1 MIEKVILKTS
11 DNKRI
16 VADHYK
22 AEKGSPSILLI
33 HMMPSNRK
41 SYIGFAEKLFEKKI
55 GVLAIDLRGHGE
67 SEQGP
72 EGYKTFS
79 DEQHQSSKSDI
90 KAALKFQEEEGHS
103 PMFICG
109 ASIGANLALQ
119 ALTEENIKKV
129 ILLSPGINYK
139 GIKILD
145 LVNKVPKEKS
155 VFILACKDDLRNL
168 GSADEQALKIYEA
181 LNCNK
186 KIKIF
191 DTGGHGTNIIE
202 SHPEI
207 MDELIN
213 WIANLDTANSNY

>member
-1 MIEKVILKTS
+1 MIEKVILQTS

-22 AEKGSPSILLI
+22 AKKGSPSILLI
-33 HMMPSNRK
+33 HMMPSDRK
-41 SYIGFAEKLFEKKI
+41 SYTKFAEKLFEKGI

-72 EGYKTFS
+72 EGYKSFS
-79 DEQHQSSKSDI
+79 DEQHQSSILDV
-90 KAALKFQEEEGHS
+90 KAGLNFQKDEGHS

-119 ALTEENIKKV
+119 ALTEENVKKI

-139 GIKILD
+139 GIKTLELASKIPD
-145 LVNKVPKEKS
+145 EKA
-155 VFILACKDDLRNL
+155 VFILACKADLRSL

-186 KIKIF
+186 KIRIF
-191 DTGGHGTNIIE
+191 DVGGHGTNILE
-202 SHPEI
+202 ANPKI
-207 MDELIN
+207 MDELIS
-213 WIANLDTANSNY
+213 WIQKF